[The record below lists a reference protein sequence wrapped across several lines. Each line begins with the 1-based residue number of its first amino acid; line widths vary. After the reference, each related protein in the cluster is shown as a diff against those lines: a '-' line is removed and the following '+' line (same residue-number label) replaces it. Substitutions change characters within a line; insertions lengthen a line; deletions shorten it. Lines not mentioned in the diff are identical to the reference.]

1 MGKVN
6 DYASVVAKLRARIGL
21 MRDSATIDNMIK
33 APTLA
38 ESINVLASTRHAS
51 LVDIYSKT
59 GDLQQVEL
67 QLFADEVKNY
77 ISISEMLPPRA
88 SGFLNVLL
96 SKLEIENL
104 KNALRLWYSEA
115 VRHHSIRYRASY
127 LYKDVIVNQINWDG
141 IINAS
146 TYNLVLE
153 SVKESPYYS
162 VLSAFSYESISS
174 KGLFDL
180 EISLDQYY
188 FRHLME
194 AVERL
199 NKEDKA
205 LASDLYSVDID
216 LKNILL
222 LVRYGYYHELSIE
235 ELRKIIIPFGLI
247 YNEFAKVNTTESTD
261 LLKNMRRIVGTK
273 YPDIRVEIDDVR
285 RSNDDLTNKDD
296 NAKQILLIENYLATV
311 RKKEYTH
318 MLVGNPFSIGVV
330 LAYFFLSSGE
340 DSIIRAILSAKYY
353 NWSEEKIREAIVR

>member
-21 MRDSATIDNMIK
+21 MRDSSTIDNMIK

-38 ESINVLASTRHAS
+38 ECINILASTRHSS

-67 QLFADEVKNY
+67 QLFVDEVHNY
-77 ISISEMLPPRA
+77 LSISKMLPSRA
-88 SGFLNVLL
+88 SKFLNVLL

-127 LYKDVIVNQINWDG
+127 LYKDMIVNPINWDG

-146 TYNLVLE
+146 SYGLVLDAL
-153 SVKESPYYS
+153 KDTPYHS
-162 VLSAFSYESISS
+162 VLAAFSYESISS
-174 KGLFDL
+174 NGLFDL
-180 EISLDQYY
+180 EIALDQYY

-194 AVERL
+194 SVEKL
-199 NKEDKA
+199 NKEDRA
-205 LASDLYSVDID
+205 LATDLYSVDID

-222 LVRYGYYHELSIE
+222 LVRYGYYHELSIGQ
-235 ELRKIIIPFGLI
+235 LRKIIIPFGLI
-247 YNEFAKVNTTESTD
+247 YKEFTKVNSTQGTD

-296 NAKQILLIENYLATV
+296 NAKQILLIENYLGSV

-340 DSIIRAILSAKYY
+340 DSMIRAILSAKFY